1 MILRCLKE
9 KQPKHTGEST
19 EKKKNLQDPKW
30 EIIIK
35 SLGLLPVP
43 QHPRSQQGFLGVSKL
58 QPIQPDLL
66 LHVIVFPSRTAA
78 GWSRAALQL
87 PLKKKGAKRQGG
99 HDPLLTR
106 PDRRSDLRGGCW
118 TPHGTGKARVQPN
131 LPGKGERRGRGA
143 HAATPTA
150 SSLSLAR
157 SPAPRGSPLPRGLRA
172 HRSRPSPGRE
182 RAPATLRFFPPSP
195 PGARRLTCKLPRR
208 SRTPLPGGEQ
218 PTAQTSSSPGRRR
231 CSSPGEGRQ
240 ERGRGREGQGAG
252 GDVTGGGAGAE
263 RPGPSFP
270 SAPGTPDFRLGWGRG
285 ARFRAGE
292 GRG

>member
-1 MILRCLKE
+1 MGNN
-9 KQPKHTGEST
+9 H
-19 EKKKNLQDPKW
+19 
-30 EIIIK
+30 K

-58 QPIQPDLL
+58 QPIQPDLFL
-66 LHVIVFPSRTAA
+66 RVIVFPSRTVA

-87 PLKKKGAKRQGG
+87 PLKKKGAKRQGPRPTPDQARQKERPAG
-99 HDPLLTR
+99 RMLDPTRNREASGAAKSPRQRRAARPWRPRRHTHRQLT
-106 PDRRSDLRGGCW
+106 
-118 TPHGTGKARVQPN
+118 
-131 LPGKGERRGRGA
+131 
-143 HAATPTA
+143 
-150 SSLSLAR
+150 LAR
-157 SPAPRGSPLPRGLRA
+157 LPAPRGSPLPRGLRA

-182 RAPATLRFFPPSP
+182 RASATLRFFPPSP